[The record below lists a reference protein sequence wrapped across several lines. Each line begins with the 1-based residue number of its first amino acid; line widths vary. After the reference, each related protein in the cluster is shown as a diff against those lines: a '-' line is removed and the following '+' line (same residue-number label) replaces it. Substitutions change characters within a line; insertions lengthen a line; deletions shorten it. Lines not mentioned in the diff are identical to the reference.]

1 MRRIERATA
10 FNRDYR
16 RAKAQSRY
24 RNLDHRLAIL
34 LEFLVND
41 QAMPAQNRDHALLG
55 AWAGYRDCHLWPDL
69 MLIYAKPSPHM
80 LRLVRLGSHSELF
93 ESPRCRDM
101 PADDADEVSIGVTAF
116 KARCL
121 TLIDDVARG
130 KTRRVALMKHNRPVA
145 AIVPVEGCPAP
156 LWGALRGTVTVAP
169 GADLTQ
175 EAGEVWEA
183 DT

>member
-1 MRRIERATA
+1 
-10 FNRDYR
+10 
-16 RAKAQSRY
+16 
-24 RNLDHRLAIL
+24 
-34 LEFLVND
+34 
-41 QAMPAQNRDHALLG
+41 
-55 AWAGYRDCHLWPDL
+55 
-69 MLIYAKPSPHM
+69 
-80 LRLVRLGSHSELF
+80 
-93 ESPRCRDM
+93 M

-121 TLIDDVARG
+121 ALIDDVARG

-145 AIVPVEGCPAP
+145 PIVPVEGCPAP